1 MYEIDYWSIAPSRA
15 VDNGG
20 MVRSCH
26 SNIRSNVVTNS
37 SKLAVH
43 NNILLTQHFGRLTK
57 VLVVGVCHSYC
68 NVIPI
73 KWQSISPSD
82 PPAQVSPSYPVP
94 LNTQEVNPLSGKK
107 LLRTE
112 FRNSILG
119 HTNQLW
125 TWHAITY
132 QSSSAK
138 EFCSTSKCLFKLLIR
153 NCWIFT
159 SFKNAFDGIIVDYTL
174 QTKE

>member
-1 MYEIDYWSIAPSRA
+1 MVIDCRA

-26 SNIRSNVVTNS
+26 SNIRSNVTNS
-37 SKLAVH
+37 SVLEVH
-43 NNILLTQHFGRLTK
+43 NKILLTQHVGRLTK
-57 VLVVGVCHSYC
+57 VLLVGVCHSILQCVPYQMTKYS
-68 NVIPI
+68 PP
-73 KWQSISPSD
+73 PSD
-82 PPAQVSPSYPVP
+82 PPTQVSPSYPVP

-107 LLRTE
+107 LLKTE

-119 HTNQLW
+119 HTNQPW
-125 TWHAITY
+125 TWHDITY

-153 NCWIFT
+153 NRWIFT
-159 SFKNAFDGIIVDYTL
+159 SFKNALEGIIVDYTL

>member
-1 MYEIDYWSIAPSRA
+1 MSLKHPIQCYQLQQASSSQHTFDTTFWKDNQGLSCRSMPLYTAMWSL
-15 VDNGG
+15 
-20 MVRSCH
+20 
-26 SNIRSNVVTNS
+26 SND
-37 SKLAVH
+37 
-43 NNILLTQHFGRLTK
+43 K
-57 VLVVGVCHSYC
+57 VS
-68 NVIPI
+68 P
-73 KWQSISPSD
+73 PSD

-159 SFKNAFDGIIVDYTL
+159 SFKNALDGIIVDYTL

>member
-1 MYEIDYWSIAPSRA
+1 MVIDCRA

-26 SNIRSNVVTNS
+26 SNIRSNVTNS
-37 SKLAVH
+37 SVLATCWEV
-43 NNILLTQHFGRLTK
+43 NQGLTCRSMSLYIAM
-57 VLVVGVCHSYC
+57 C
-68 NVIPI
+68 
-73 KWQSISPSD
+73 SISNDKVFPPPSD
-82 PPAQVSPSYPVP
+82 PPTQVSPSYPVP

-107 LLRTE
+107 LLKTE

-119 HTNQLW
+119 HTNQPW
-125 TWHAITY
+125 TWHDITY

-138 EFCSTSKCLFKLLIR
+138 EFCSTSKCLFKLLVR
-153 NCWIFT
+153 NRWIFT
-159 SFKNAFDGIIVDYTL
+159 NFKNALEGIIVDYTL

>member
-1 MYEIDYWSIAPSRA
+1 MSLKHPIKCCYQLQQA
-15 VDNGG
+15 
-20 MVRSCH
+20 
-26 SNIRSNVVTNS
+26 S
-37 SKLAVH
+37 SS
-43 NNILLTQHFGRLTK
+43 QHTLDTTFWK
-57 VLVVGVCHSYC
+57 VVGVCRTLYC

-73 KWQSISPSD
+73 KCQSIPPSD

-94 LNTQEVNPLSGKK
+94 LNTQEVNPLSEKK

-138 EFCSTSKCLFKLLIR
+138 GFCSTSKCLFKLLIR

-159 SFKNAFDGIIVDYTL
+159 SL
-174 QTKE
+174 

>member
-1 MYEIDYWSIAPSRA
+1 MVIDCRA

-26 SNIRSNVVTNS
+26 SNIRSNVTNS
-37 SKLAVH
+37 SVLATCWEV
-43 NNILLTQHFGRLTK
+43 NQGLTCRSLS
-57 VLVVGVCHSYC
+57 LYIAMC
-68 NVIPI
+68 
-73 KWQSISPSD
+73 SISNDKVSPPSD
-82 PPAQVSPSYPVP
+82 PPTQVSPSYPVP

-107 LLRTE
+107 LLKTE

-119 HTNQLW
+119 HTNQPW
-125 TWHAITY
+125 TWHDITY

-153 NCWIFT
+153 NRWIFT
-159 SFKNAFDGIIVDYTL
+159 SFKNALEGIIVDYTL
-174 QTKE
+174 QTKK

>member
-1 MYEIDYWSIAPSRA
+1 MVIDCRA

-26 SNIRSNVVTNS
+26 SNIRSNVTNS
-37 SKLAVH
+37 SVLEVH
-43 NNILLTQHFGRLTK
+43 NKILLTHVGRLTK
-57 VLVVGVCHSYC
+57 VLLVGVCHSILQC
-68 NVIPI
+68 VPI
-73 KWQSISPSD
+73 KWQSIPPPSD
-82 PPAQVSPSYPVP
+82 PPTQVSPSYPVP

-107 LLRTE
+107 LLKTE

-119 HTNQLW
+119 HTNQPW
-125 TWHAITY
+125 TWHDITY

-153 NCWIFT
+153 NRWIFT
-159 SFKNAFDGIIVDYTL
+159 SFKNALEGIIVDYTL
-174 QTKE
+174 QTKK

>member
-1 MYEIDYWSIAPSRA
+1 MVIDCRA

-26 SNIRSNVVTNS
+26 SNIRSNVTNS
-37 SKLAVH
+37 SVLATCWEV
-43 NNILLTQHFGRLTK
+43 NQGLTCRSMSLYIAM
-57 VLVVGVCHSYC
+57 C
-68 NVIPI
+68 
-73 KWQSISPSD
+73 SISNDKVSPPSD
-82 PPAQVSPSYPVP
+82 PPTQVSPSYPVP

-107 LLRTE
+107 LLKTE

-119 HTNQLW
+119 HTNQPW
-125 TWHAITY
+125 TWHDITY

-138 EFCSTSKCLFKLLIR
+138 EFCSTSKCLFKLLVR
-153 NCWIFT
+153 NRWIFT
-159 SFKNAFDGIIVDYTL
+159 NFKNALEGIIVDYTL

>member
-1 MYEIDYWSIAPSRA
+1 MVIDCRA

-26 SNIRSNVVTNS
+26 SNIRSNVTNS
-37 SKLAVH
+37 SVLATCWEV
-43 NNILLTQHFGRLTK
+43 NQGLTCRSMSLYIAM
-57 VLVVGVCHSYC
+57 C
-68 NVIPI
+68 
-73 KWQSISPSD
+73 SISNDKVSPPSD
-82 PPAQVSPSYPVP
+82 PPTQVSPSYPVP

-107 LLRTE
+107 LLKTE

-119 HTNQLW
+119 HTNQPW
-125 TWHAITY
+125 TRHDITY

-153 NCWIFT
+153 NRWIFT
-159 SFKNAFDGIIVDYTL
+159 SFKNALEGIIVDYTL
-174 QTKE
+174 QTKK

>member
-1 MYEIDYWSIAPSRA
+1 MVIDCRA

-26 SNIRSNVVTNS
+26 SNIRSNVTNS
-37 SKLAVH
+37 SVLATCWEV
-43 NNILLTQHFGRLTK
+43 NQGLTCRSMSLYIAM
-57 VLVVGVCHSYC
+57 C
-68 NVIPI
+68 
-73 KWQSISPSD
+73 SISNDKVSPPSD
-82 PPAQVSPSYPVP
+82 PPTQVSPSYPVP

-107 LLRTE
+107 LLKTE

-119 HTNQLW
+119 HTNQPW
-125 TWHAITY
+125 TWHDITY

-153 NCWIFT
+153 NRWIFT
-159 SFKNAFDGIIVDYTL
+159 SFKNALEGIIVDYTL
-174 QTKE
+174 QTKK

>member
-1 MYEIDYWSIAPSRA
+1 MSLKHPIQCYQLQQASSSQQHTFDTTFWKDNQGLSCRSMPPYTAMWSL
-15 VDNGG
+15 
-20 MVRSCH
+20 
-26 SNIRSNVVTNS
+26 SND
-37 SKLAVH
+37 
-43 NNILLTQHFGRLTK
+43 K
-57 VLVVGVCHSYC
+57 VS
-68 NVIPI
+68 P
-73 KWQSISPSD
+73 PSD

-159 SFKNAFDGIIVDYTL
+159 SFKNALDGIIVDYTL